1 MDNKKVCLGILFNI
15 SASRSI
21 LFLLVELMLLLVLF
35 DDSLVSFFEVFGQ
48 DDIPV
53 LTHCQHAS
61 LRQQG
66 RK

>member
-1 MDNKKVCLGILFNI
+1 MSGHLFVSGCI
-15 SASRSI
+15 FFLS
-21 LFLLVELMLLLVLF
+21 LLVELVLLLVLF

-61 LRQQG
+61 LKKQR
-66 RK
+66 RE